1 MHEGG
6 MKLLL
11 AIFPTILLTS
21 YSQLIVKWRVMAL
34 AGVAGDSAGAAER
47 VVRYL
52 VDPYI
57 ISAFVLSFFSAI
69 AWFYVAERYP
79 VSIAFPTYVGVLFAV
94 VTIGGAIL
102 LNETISAQHLLGLAL
117 ILGGVVVISQVT

>member
-1 MHEGG
+1 

-11 AIFPTILLTS
+11 AMLPTILLTA

-34 AGVAGDSAGAAER
+34 AATAGDSAGMAGR
-47 VVRYL
+47 TIHYL

-57 ISAFVLSFFSAI
+57 ISACVFSFLSAI

-79 VSIAFPTYVGVLFAV
+79 VSIAFPTYVGVLFAI
-94 VTIGGAIL
+94 VTVGSALL
-102 LNETISAQHLLGLAL
+102 LNESLSVQHLVGLAL
-117 ILGGVVVISQVT
+117 ILVGVVVVSRVA

>member
-1 MHEGG
+1 

-11 AIFPTILLTS
+11 AILPTILLTS
-21 YSQLIVKWRVMAL
+21 YCQLIVKWRVTTL
-34 AGVAGDSAGAAER
+34 AATVSDSAGMAAR
-47 VVRYL
+47 VTHYL

-79 VSIAFPTYVGVLFAV
+79 VSIAFPTYVGVLFAI
-94 VTIGGAIL
+94 VTIGSTIL
-102 LNETISAQHLLGLAL
+102 LRETISAQHLVGLAFIL
-117 ILGGVVVISQVT
+117 IGVVVISRVA